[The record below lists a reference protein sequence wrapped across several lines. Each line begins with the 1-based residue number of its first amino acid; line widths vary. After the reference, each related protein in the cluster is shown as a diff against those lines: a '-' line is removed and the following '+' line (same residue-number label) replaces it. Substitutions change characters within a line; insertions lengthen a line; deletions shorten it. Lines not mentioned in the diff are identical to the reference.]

1 LTIKYLRR
9 ESFSFLPDS
18 LVKDHDHRGSKSPPL
33 VAGSFSIRAGRL
45 NHRTFRRGGR
55 FATSGRESSK
65 RGLQPLRLPPSRLP
79 A

>member
-18 LVKDHDHRGSKSPPL
+18 LVKDRDHRGSKGGSRESHLLIRAADSLINL
-33 VAGSFSIRAGRL
+33 VALLRQGFAG
-45 NHRTFRRGGR
+45 H
-55 FATSGRESSK
+55 
-65 RGLQPLRLPPSRLP
+65 P